1 MIITVNSGSGN
12 LADYLINGNSSNNR
26 DKEKVFILDGDLNL
40 TKQIAQDTKY
50 KDKHFHIIVSLKN
63 KYDNEIATAIYE
75 DFKKELLNAYRE
87 DEVNISAV
95 LHQDTNNT
103 HFHCMI
109 PKKNLLTNT
118 KFDLYFDKRDRK
130 RFELIRDY
138 LDIKYNLASPTV
150 KSLKPTDK
158 TNAITKNWK
167 IDTQSIKTKKDK
179 AQFEQEFLNQIYSN
193 MHHFETHNELL
204 KYLEDNMNMNMNMNI
219 EKFGYDYKNDKF
231 YATIKHESGTK
242 QRIFSEI
249 FNSGALK
256 YTLNNDN
263 EKVYEK
269 FNFDDFLY
277 SKKEID
283 LSNNKL
289 LELREKLDIENEK
302 YKTHIENRLS
312 KSRQK
317 ALNKLNNISIPN
329 EDKKISI
336 TSNITE
342 NKYPTFI
349 SQSKEFFEDLENINK
364 SDISKIATHFFNY
377 KEIQREDNFSIIQ
390 NEKSNDL
397 LVIFKDKKHNYK
409 FLNPLTKKTGDGIDF
424 LLNAFYVPIL
434 TPHILNPIRKFI
446 KDLKSAMGII
456 SEVVLSE
463 IVEALSKKLDVKKA
477 VEKDIKSCFTPL
489 FNLRPSRGLKPY

>member
-12 LADYLINGNSSNNR
+12 LADYLINGINNKR
-26 DKEKVFILDGDLNL
+26 DKEKIFILDGDLNL
-40 TKQIAQDTKY
+40 SKKISENTKY

-63 KYDNEIATAIYE
+63 KYDNESASKIYN

-109 PKKNLLTNT
+109 PKQNLLTNT
-118 KFDLYFDKRDRK
+118 TKLDLYFDKRDRK

-179 AQFEQEFLNQIYSN
+179 AQFEQEFLNQIHSN

-204 KYLEDNMNMNMNMNI
+204 KYLEENMNI

-231 YATIKHESGTK
+231 YATIKQSGTK

-269 FNFDDFLY
+269 FNFEDFLY

-317 ALNKLNNISIPN
+317 ALNKLNNISIPS

-397 LVIFKDKKHNYK
+397 LLIFKDKKHNYK

-446 KDLKSAMGII
+446 KDFKSAMGII

-463 IVEALSKKLDVKKA
+463 IVEILSKKLDIKKG
-477 VEKDIKSCFTPL
+477 VEKDIKSSFIPL
-489 FNLRPSRGLKPY
+489 FDMSPSRDLKPY

>member
-1 MIITVNSGSGN
+1 MIIIVNSGSGN
-12 LADYLINGNSSNNR
+12 LADYLINGINKKR

-40 TKQIAQDTKY
+40 SKKISENTKY

-63 KYDNEIATAIYE
+63 KYDNESASKIYN

-109 PKKNLLTNT
+109 PKQNLLTNT
-118 KFDLYFDKRDRK
+118 KLDLYFDKRDRI

-138 LDIKYNLASPTV
+138 LDTKYNLESPTI
-150 KSLKPTDK
+150 KNLKPIDK

-204 KYLEDNMNMNMNMNI
+204 KYLEDNMNI
-219 EKFGYDYKNDKF
+219 KFGYDYKNDKF
-231 YATIKHESGTK
+231 YATIKQSGTK

-269 FNFDDFLY
+269 FNFEDFLY

-302 YKTHIENRLS
+302 YKIHIENRLS

-349 SQSKEFFEDLENINK
+349 SQSKQFFEDLENINK

-397 LVIFKDKKHNYK
+397 LLIFKDKKHNYK
-409 FLNPLTKKTGDGIDF
+409 FLNPLTKMTGDSIDF
-424 LLNAFYVPIL
+424 LLNAFSVPIL

-446 KDLKSAMGII
+446 KDFKSAMGII

-463 IVEALSKKLDVKKA
+463 IVEILSKKLDIKKG
-477 VEKDIKSCFTPL
+477 VEKDIKSSFIPL
-489 FNLRPSRGLKPY
+489 FDMSPSRDLKPY

>member
-12 LADYLINGNSSNNR
+12 LADYLINGINNKR
-26 DKEKVFILDGDLNL
+26 NKEKVFILDGDLNL
-40 TKQIAQDTKY
+40 SKKISENTKY

-63 KYDNEIATAIYE
+63 KYDNESASKIYN
-75 DFKKELLNAYRE
+75 DFKNELLGAYRE

-109 PKKNLLTNT
+109 AKKNLLTNT
-118 KFDLYFDKRDRK
+118 KVDLYFDKRDRM

-138 LDIKYNLASPTV
+138 LDTKYNLESPTI
-150 KSLKPTDK
+150 KNLKPIDK

-204 KYLEDNMNMNMNMNI
+204 KYLEDNMNI
-219 EKFGYDYKNDKF
+219 KFGYDYKNDKF
-231 YATIKHESGTK
+231 YATIKHESGK

-269 FNFDDFLY
+269 FNFEDFLY

-302 YKTHIENRLS
+302 YKIHIENRLS

-317 ALNKLNNISIPN
+317 ALNKLNNISISN

-409 FLNPLTKKTGDGIDF
+409 FLNPLTKMTGDGIDF

-463 IVEALSKKLDVKKA
+463 IIEALSKKLDVKKA
-477 VEKDIKSCFTPL
+477 VEKDIKSSFTPL
-489 FNLRPSRGLKPY
+489 FNLSPSRDLKPY

>member
-12 LADYLINGNSSNNR
+12 LADYLINGINNKR

-40 TKQIAQDTKY
+40 SKKISENTKY

-63 KYDNEIATAIYE
+63 KYDNETATAIYE
-75 DFKKELLNAYRE
+75 DFKKELFNAYRE

-118 KFDLYFDKRDRK
+118 KVDLYFDKRDRM
-130 RFELIRDY
+130 RFELIRNY
-138 LDIKYNLASPTV
+138 LDTKHNLESPTI
-150 KSLKPTDK
+150 KNLKPIDK

-167 IDTQSIKTKKDK
+167 IDTTTIKTKKDK
-179 AQFEQEFLNQIYSN
+179 AQFEQEFLNQIHLN
-193 MHHFETHNELL
+193 MNHFKTHNELL
-204 KYLEDNMNMNMNMNI
+204 KYLEDNMNI
-219 EKFGYDYKNDKF
+219 KFGYDYKNDKF
-231 YATIKHESGTK
+231 YATIKHESETK
-242 QRIFSEI
+242 QRIFSPI

-269 FNFDDFLY
+269 FNFEDFLY

-317 ALNKLNNISIPN
+317 ALNKLNNISISN

-336 TSNITE
+336 TSNLTE

-434 TPHILNPIRKFI
+434 TPHILNPIKKFI

-456 SEVVLSE
+456 SEIVLSK
-463 IVEALSKKLDVKKA
+463 IVEALSKKG
-477 VEKDIKSCFTPL
+477 VEKDKKPLFTPIVKRSAKL
-489 FNLRPSRGLKPY
+489 GS

>member
-12 LADYLINGNSSNNR
+12 LADYLINGINKKR

-40 TKQIAQDTKY
+40 SKKISENTKY

-63 KYDNEIATAIYE
+63 KYDNESASKIYN

-109 PKKNLLTNT
+109 PKQNLLTNT
-118 KFDLYFDKRDRK
+118 KLNLYFDNSDRK

-138 LDIKYNLASPTV
+138 LDTKYNLESPTI
-150 KSLKPTDK
+150 KNLKPIDK

-167 IDTQSIKTKKDK
+167 IDTNTIKTKKDK
-179 AQFEQEFLNQIYSN
+179 SQFEQELLNQINSN
-193 MHHFETHNELL
+193 LHHFKTHTELL
-204 KYLEDNMNMNMNMNI
+204 DYLKENITI

-231 YATIKHESGTK
+231 YATIKHQSGTN
-242 QRIFSEI
+242 QRVFSPL
-249 FNSGALK
+249 FNSGDLK
-256 YTLNNDN
+256 YTLNENN

-269 FNFDDFLY
+269 FDFENFLY
-277 SKKEID
+277 SKKEVD
-283 LSNNKL
+283 FSSNKL
-289 LELREKLDIENEK
+289 LKLREKLDIENEK

-317 ALNKLNNISIPN
+317 ALNKLNNISISN

-397 LVIFKDKKHNYK
+397 LLIFKDKKHNYK
-409 FLNPLTKKTGDGIDF
+409 FLNPLTKMTGDGIDF

-463 IVEALSKKLDVKKA
+463 IIEALSKKLDVKKA
-477 VEKDIKSCFTPL
+477 VEKDIKSSFTPL
-489 FNLRPSRGLKPY
+489 FNLSPSRDLKPY

>member
-12 LADYLINGNSSNNR
+12 LADYLINGINNKR
-26 DKEKVFILDGDLNL
+26 NKEKVFILDGDLNL
-40 TKQIAQDTKY
+40 SKKISENTKY

-63 KYDNEIATAIYE
+63 KYDNETATAIYE
-75 DFKKELLNAYRE
+75 DFKKELFNAYRE

-109 PKKNLLTNT
+109 PKQNLLTST
-118 KFDLYFDKRDRK
+118 KVDLYFDKRDRMK
-130 RFELIRDY
+130 FKLVRDY
-138 LDIKYNLASPTV
+138 LDTKYNLESPTI
-150 KSLKPTDK
+150 KNLKPIDK

-179 AQFEQEFLNQIYSN
+179 AQFEQEFLNQIHLN
-193 MHHFETHNELL
+193 MHHFKTHNELL
-204 KYLEDNMNMNMNMNI
+204 KYLEDNMNI

-242 QRIFSEI
+242 QRIFSPI
-249 FNSGALK
+249 FNSGDLK

-263 EKVYEK
+263 EKVYDK
-269 FNFDDFLY
+269 FNFEDFLY

-317 ALNKLNNISIPN
+317 ALLHKLNNISISN

-336 TSNITE
+336 TSKITE

-349 SQSKEFFEDLENINK
+349 SQSKQFFEDLENINK

-397 LVIFKDKKHNYK
+397 LLIFKDKKHNYK
-409 FLNPLTKKTGDGIDF
+409 FLNPLTKMTGDGIDF

-434 TPHILNPIRKFI
+434 TPHILNPIKKFI

-456 SEVVLSE
+456 SEIVLSE
-463 IVEALSKKLDVKKA
+463 IVEALSKKG
-477 VEKDIKSCFTPL
+477 VEKDKKPLFTPMFDL
-489 FNLRPSRGLKPY
+489 SPKRDLKPY

>member
-12 LADYLINGNSSNNR
+12 LADYLINGNNNKR

-40 TKQIAQDTKY
+40 SKKISENTKY

-63 KYDNEIATAIYE
+63 KYDNESASKIYN

-118 KFDLYFDKRDRK
+118 KLDLYFDKRDRK

-179 AQFEQEFLNQIYSN
+179 AQFEQEFLNQIHLN
-193 MHHFETHNELL
+193 MHHFKTHNELL
-204 KYLEDNMNMNMNMNI
+204 KYLEDNMNI

-231 YATIKHESGTK
+231 YATIKQSGTK

-269 FNFDDFLY
+269 FNFEDFLY

-336 TSNITE
+336 ASNITE

-349 SQSKEFFEDLENINK
+349 SQSKQFFEDLENINK

-390 NEKSNDL
+390 NGKSNDL
-397 LVIFKDKKHNYK
+397 LLIFKDKKHNYK
-409 FLNPLTKKTGDGIDF
+409 FLNLLTKMTGDSIDF
-424 LLNAFYVPIL
+424 LLNAFSVPIL

-446 KDLKSAMGII
+446 KDFKSAMGII

-463 IVEALSKKLDVKKA
+463 IVEILSKKVDIKKG
-477 VEKDIKSCFTPL
+477 VEKDIKSSFTPL
-489 FNLRPSRGLKPY
+489 FDLSPSRDLKLY